1 MTRSLILSPAPSVMD
16 AKALTCPQ
24 CGAVAAVDA
33 AACTFCHARLATV
46 ACSACFG
53 LVFIGSKHCGHC
65 GVKITSPDRVSESPL
80 SCPRGC
86 GALRAIRLG
95 SVELEECEGCGGMWL
110 RQGVFQRL
118 YADEERGSIVLG
130 PELSAHQVQRGTAET
145 VRYVPCPE
153 CARLMNRINFAK
165 RSGIILDSCAK
176 HGTWF
181 DADELRR
188 VVEFIR
194 EGGLDQLRAHERMHL
209 AEERRLLD
217 LKQRL
222 SDHSLQSTTGHDE
235 AGSQLRTTA
244 LECMLFLFGGR

>member
-1 MTRSLILSPAPSVMD
+1 MD

-33 AACTFCHARLATV
+33 ASCSFCQARLATV

-53 LVFIGSKHCGHC
+53 LVFIGSRHCGHC
-65 GVKITSPDRVSESPL
+65 GVAITPPARVSDSPR

-86 GALRAIRLG
+86 GALRTIRLG

-110 RQGVFQRL
+110 QTGVFQRL
-118 YADEERGSIVLG
+118 YTEEERGAIALG
-130 PELSAHQVQRGTAET
+130 PKLNAHQMQRSAAET
-145 VRYVPCPE
+145 VRYVPCPD
-153 CARLMNRINFAK
+153 CTKLMNRINFAK
-165 RSGIILDSCAK
+165 RSGVILDSCAA

-188 VVEFIR
+188 VVEFVR
-194 EGGLDQLRAHERMHL
+194 DGGLDEQRAHDRMYL
-209 AEERRLLD
+209 AEERRLLA

-222 SDHSLQSTTGHDE
+222 ADPPVHVVASHDD
-235 AGSQLRTTA
+235 AGSQLRTKA
-244 LECMLFLFGGR
+244 LECMLFLFGKR